1 MVTVARLTG
10 ERLPTMYIPDMGK
23 RTENGTIDAAL
34 AARLLTI
41 RSERGLSLDQAAELS
56 GVSRATLSR
65 TERGETSP
73 TAHVLGRL
81 SAAYGVTLSALLGGL
96 DEARPSV
103 LSRDQAGFWTDPE
116 TGFRRWS
123 ISPPA
128 RGYDIELIWAELP
141 AGARIEYPAPAYS
154 GMEQHIVLFEG
165 ALKYE
170 TGGATYQ
177 LAGNDSLRI
186 KIHDESALESCGLV
200 PAKYILAVRSSR

>member
-1 MVTVARLTG
+1 MG
-10 ERLPTMYIPDMGK
+10 ET
-23 RTENGTIDAAL
+23 GTIDAAL
-34 AARLLTI
+34 AARLLTT
-41 RSERGLSLDQAAELS
+41 RSERGLSLGQAAELS

-81 SAAYGVTLSALLGGL
+81 SAAYGITLSALLGGL

-103 LSRDQAGFWTDPE
+103 ISRDQAGFWTDPE

-165 ALKYE
+165 TLKFE
-170 TGGATYQ
+170 TGAAIYQ

-186 KIHDESALESCGLV
+186 KIHNESALESCGPI
-200 PAKYILAVRSSR
+200 PAKYLLAVRSSR

>member
-1 MVTVARLTG
+1 MRIA
-10 ERLPTMYIPDMGK
+10 
-23 RTENGTIDAAL
+23 TESESVDAAL
-34 AARLLTI
+34 AARLSAL
-41 RSERGLSLDQAAELS
+41 RSQRGLSLDQAAELS

-81 SAAYGVTLSALLGGL
+81 SAAYGITLSALLGGL
-96 DEARPSV
+96 DEAPPSV
-103 LSRDQAGFWTDPE
+103 MSRDEVGFWTDPE

-141 AGARIEYPAPAYS
+141 AGVRIEYPAPAYS

-165 ALKYE
+165 SLRYE
-170 TGGATYQ
+170 SNGVIYQ
-177 LAGNDSLRI
+177 MRRNDSLRI
-186 KIHDESALESCGLV
+186 KLYSHSALESCGRDA
-200 PAKYILAVRSSR
+200 AKYLLAVRSSQ